1 MQEDNLTYS
10 EAIEKSQAVQSFF
23 SQVYGWMFFGLFT
36 TGIFAYY
43 TANSNFLLNMIFGNS
58 MVFYGLLFAEL
69 LLVVGISGMIN
80 SIGATTASFM
90 FFVYSA
96 LNGLTL
102 ASIFLLYTND
112 SIAMVFFITGGTF
125 GAMSL
130 YGYMTKTDLTKMGSM
145 MLMALIGLVIAS
157 LINLF
162 WQNPA
167 LMWIT
172 TYAGVLIF
180 VGLTAYDTQKLKN
193 IAHQIREE
201 EAVRKLAVMGA
212 LTLYL
217 DFVNLFLYFLRIFG
231 KRK

>member
-1 MQEDNLTYS
+1 MENENLTYV
-10 EAIEKSQAVQSFF
+10 EAVEKSEAVQSFF

-43 TANSNFLLNMIFGNS
+43 TAHSEALMNIIFGS
-58 MVFYGLLFAEL
+58 KYVFFGLLIAEL
-69 LLVVGISGMIN
+69 LLVVGISGMID

-102 ASIFLLYTND
+102 ASIFLLYTYE
-112 SIAMVFFITGGTF
+112 SIAMVFFISGGTF

-130 YGYMTKTDLTKMGSM
+130 YGYFTKSDLTKMGNIM
-145 MLMALIGLVIAS
+145 MMGLIGLIIAS
-157 LINLF
+157 IVNIF
-162 WQNPA
+162 WNNPT

-172 TYAGVLIF
+172 TYLGVLIF
-180 VGLTAYDTQKLKN
+180 VGLTAYDTQKLKR
-193 IAHQIREE
+193 IATQVSEE
-201 EAVRKLAVMGA
+201 NTVRKLAVLGA
-212 LTLYL
+212 LDLYL

-231 KRK
+231 RRK